1 MTRCVKGR
9 KTIPDRVVEITG
21 LQNAERQ
28 ASGCEFKDLWAQL
41 CAMLQ
46 KEIGEGPRKLLLVG
60 YNSHSF
66 DVPFLLLVV
75 VFEHMFPGQTVPTAH
90 RAAGDVEMLAKIFY
104 TGTLRKNRMGT
115 IPPAAAVAASAP
127 TGTYAWASRNPLP
140 PIGTASSAPTTTV
153 GTSVSG
159 SSASWS
165 QAAAPPTCPCTP
177 PACCCCSA
185 FQAGVSLPFLEGHPA
200 LSGLPLIS
208 CPYSSIT

>member
-66 DVPFLLLVV
+66 DVPFLLHAFKRAFTGIAMSSLITYHVDVFKLLKKSNVLNISFLKQAV

-90 RAAGDVEMLAKIFY
+90 RAAGDVKMLAKIFY
-104 TGTLRKNRMGT
+104 TGTLRKNRKGT
-115 IPPAAAVAASAP
+115 IPPAAAVAGSAP
-127 TGTYAWASRNPLP
+127 TGTYA
-140 PIGTASSAPTTTV
+140 
-153 GTSVSG
+153 
-159 SSASWS
+159 
-165 QAAAPPTCPCTP
+165 
-177 PACCCCSA
+177 
-185 FQAGVSLPFLEGHPA
+185 
-200 LSGLPLIS
+200 
-208 CPYSSIT
+208 